1 MHLIKISLFLKIL
14 TSLKLTGEEILIL
27 EVHIPMLELSPNRNI
42 GKIWLNLYL
51 SIIGIFAENILTVSI
66 EELFMELIF
75 LGWMWPIKF

>member
-1 MHLIKISLFLKIL
+1 VHLIKISLFLKIL

-27 EVHIPMLELSPNRNI
+27 EVHIPMPELSPNRNI

-51 SIIGIFAENILTVSI
+51 SIIGIFVENILTVSI